1 MISETGYRSIWP
13 GADFEAFRYANQWKT
28 ACSLMHSKMDGKQMA
43 TSGIIPHQPSC
54 GLCQHTHTQ
63 FSQTDCSVCCWF
75 FCASFVVFLQL
86 PQPTLLHMFIY
97 KCYSF
102 RKHFIFDFFV
112 YCFLPSCLICLKT
125 FLFFFIL
132 SRHVEPAYYCTLK
145 IQYSRVFY
153 IIVFLQ

>member
-13 GADFEAFRYANQWKT
+13 GADLKPSAMLSNEKP

-54 GLCQHTHTQ
+54 GLCQHTHTHTQ
-63 FSQTDCSVCCWF
+63 FSQTDCSVCCCF

-97 KCYSF
+97 KYDSF
-102 RKHFIFDFFV
+102 RKHFIFDCLFIVFYHLSWYV
-112 YCFLPSCLICLKT
+112 SRASLFL
-125 FLFFFIL
+125 IL
-132 SRHVEPAYYCTLK
+132 SRHVEPL
-145 IQYSRVFY
+145 
-153 IIVFLQ
+153 IIVPWRFNTPGFSI